1 PPGRLAGVLEPRG
14 RRAPPLFILWRTSG
28 NGARRLRPDVLG
40 GVAAC
45 ELDERPAALRRGGN
59 LTGRR
64 ACQLGG
70 IWAHRRGAT
79 APGPASSPGR
89 QTLARGRVEGAAAR
103 GHGGPGRACVSWLA
117 RGRGGDRGRGRPPG
131 PRWGDASRAAAGAGD
146 RGAERAERPRRRA

>member
-1 PPGRLAGVLEPRG
+1 MVPGDHDRWLGLGPLPPRGDPQRARLRGPPGRLAGVLEPRG

-89 QTLARGRVEGAAAR
+89 QTLARSE
-103 GHGGPGRACVSWLA
+103 
-117 RGRGGDRGRGRPPG
+117 
-131 PRWGDASRAAAGAGD
+131 
-146 RGAERAERPRRRA
+146 ERR